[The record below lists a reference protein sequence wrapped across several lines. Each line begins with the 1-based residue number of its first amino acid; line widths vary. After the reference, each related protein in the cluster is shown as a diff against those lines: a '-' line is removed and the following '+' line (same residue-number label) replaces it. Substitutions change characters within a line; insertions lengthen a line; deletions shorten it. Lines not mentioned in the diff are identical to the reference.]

1 MFIDNSLRRKAAELK
16 EESMK
21 PPVKALVFKKPSFQY
36 PPKADDKSSSEEE
49 DDRKMPSVDKSS
61 GKPSSAA
68 AAASSSS
75 SKHAGKKRKAP
86 PPQVYDTVNLYYH
99 RPANSGAAMYTT
111 NASAL
116 PSAVNSRRRRVN
128 THQLN
133 PSSGFGGLMVSYE
146 TYSLPPF
153 GTTRQD
159 YTPEEI
165 NGLIQTVDNY
175 NKSQNESNKRRKS
188 EDP

>member
-1 MFIDNSLRRKAAELK
+1 
-16 EESMK
+16 MK
-21 PPVKALVFKKPSFQY
+21 PPVKQLVFKKPSFQY
-36 PPKADDKSSSEEE
+36 PPKDQRKEASSEEE
-49 DDRKMPSVDKSS
+49 DNRKMPAVDKASGNSS
-61 GKPSSAA
+61 S
-68 AAASSSS
+68 AASSSS
-75 SKHAGKKRKAP
+75 KHSGKKRKAPP
-86 PPQVYDTVNLYYH
+86 PPQVYDTVNLFYH

-116 PSAVNSRRRRVN
+116 PSAVNNRRRRVN
-128 THQLN
+128 THKLN
-133 PSSGFGGLMVSYE
+133 PSSGMGGLMVSYE

>member
-16 EESMK
+16 EQIMK
-21 PPVKALVFKKPSFQY
+21 PPVKPLVFKRPSFQY
-36 PPKADDKSSSEEE
+36 PPKDQGKEASNEEE
-49 DDRKMPSVDKSS
+49 DDREMPAVDKAS

-68 AAASSSS
+68 AAVSS
-75 SKHAGKKRKAP
+75 SKHSGKKRKAPP

-133 PSSGFGGLMVSYE
+133 PSSGISGLVSYE

-159 YTPEEI
+159 YTAEEI

>member
-1 MFIDNSLRRKAAELK
+1 
-16 EESMK
+16 MK
-21 PPVKALVFKKPSFQY
+21 PPVKPLVFKRPSFQY
-36 PPKADDKSSSEEE
+36 PPKDQGKEASNEEE
-49 DDRKMPSVDKSS
+49 DDREMPAVDKAS

-68 AAASSSS
+68 ASS
-75 SKHAGKKRKAP
+75 SKHSGKKRKAPP

-133 PSSGFGGLMVSYE
+133 PSSGISGLVSYE

-159 YTPEEI
+159 YTAEEI

>member
-1 MFIDNSLRRKAAELK
+1 
-16 EESMK
+16 MK
-21 PPVKALVFKKPSFQY
+21 PPVKPLVFEKPSFKY
-36 PPKADDKSSSEEE
+36 PPEDADDKPLSEEE
-49 DDRKMPSVDKSS
+49 DDRKMPAVDKSS

-68 AAASSSS
+68 SSS
-75 SKHAGKKRKAP
+75 SKHSGKKRKAPP
-86 PPQVYDTVNLYYH
+86 PPQVYDTVNLFYH

-116 PSAVNSRRRRVN
+116 PSVANSRRRRVN

-159 YTPEEI
+159 YTAEEI

-175 NKSQNESNKRRKS
+175 TKPENESNKRRKS

>member
-1 MFIDNSLRRKAAELK
+1 
-16 EESMK
+16 
-21 PPVKALVFKKPSFQY
+21 
-36 PPKADDKSSSEEE
+36 
-49 DDRKMPSVDKSS
+49 
-61 GKPSSAA
+61 
-68 AAASSSS
+68 
-75 SKHAGKKRKAP
+75 
-86 PPQVYDTVNLYYH
+86 
-99 RPANSGAAMYTT
+99 MYTT

-128 THQLN
+128 THKLN
-133 PSSGFGGLMVSYE
+133 PSSGIGGLVSYE

-159 YTPEEI
+159 YTAEEI

>member
-1 MFIDNSLRRKAAELK
+1 LLDNSLRRKAAELK

-21 PPVKALVFKKPSFQY
+21 PPVKQLVFKKPSFQY
-36 PPKADDKSSSEEE
+36 PPKADDRSAGEEE
-49 DDRKMPSVDKSS
+49 DDRKMPAVDKAS
-61 GKPSSAA
+61 GQPSSAA
-68 AAASSSS
+68 ASS
-75 SKHAGKKRKAP
+75 SKHSGKKRKSPP
-86 PPQVYDTVNLYYH
+86 PPQVYDTVNLFYH

-133 PSSGFGGLMVSYE
+133 PSSGIGGLVSYE

-159 YTPEEI
+159 YTAEEI

>member
-1 MFIDNSLRRKAAELK
+1 
-16 EESMK
+16 MK
-21 PPVKALVFKKPSFQY
+21 PPVKQLVFKKPSFQY
-36 PPKADDKSSSEEE
+36 PPNDQGKEASSEEE
-49 DDRKMPSVDKSS
+49 DDRKMPAVDKTS
-61 GKPSSAA
+61 GSQPSSSS
-68 AAASSSS
+68 AAASSSKQS
-75 SKHAGKKRKAP
+75 GKKRKAPP

-128 THQLN
+128 THKLN

-146 TYSLPPF
+146 TYSLPF

-159 YTPEEI
+159 YTAEEI
-165 NGLIQTVDNY
+165 NGLIQTVDN
-175 NKSQNESNKRRKS
+175 
-188 EDP
+188 